1 MKTNLIVLILLGAIL
16 IAACAPASTPAPTQ
30 DISLIQTAAA
40 QTVIAN
46 FTATASSWTATP
58 LPAQTNT
65 PTLTLIPANTV
76 SAPPT
81 ATPTLLGGITATPT
95 LCDALTFDPATVD
108 VNVPDNTQMTAGQQF
123 VKTWRVRNNGSC
135 TWGAGYGLVYAG
147 YSDQMSGKAQ
157 ALAGAV
163 APDQEVEVS
172 VQFIAPS
179 KAGQYVSAWEM
190 ANASGR
196 VFPKVIFVKII
207 VK

>member
-1 MKTNLIVLILLGAIL
+1 MKTKLLVLILIGAIL
-16 IAACAPASTPAPTQ
+16 IPACAPASTPAPTQ
-30 DISLIQTAAA
+30 DVSLIKTAAA

-46 FTATASSWTATP
+46 LTATASASTATP
-58 LPAQTNT
+58 LPPPTNT
-65 PTLTLIPANTV
+65 AEPANTPAV
-76 SAPPT
+76 TPS
-81 ATPTLLGGITATPT
+81 ATPTLPGGITATPI
-95 LCDALTFDPATVD
+95 LCDALTFDSATVD

-135 TWGAGYGLVYAG
+135 TWGAGYVLVYAG

-157 ALAGAV
+157 PLAGAV
-163 APDQEVEVS
+163 APGQEVEVS

-190 ANASGR
+190 SNASGR
-196 VFPKVIFVKII
+196 AFPKVIFVKII

>member
-1 MKTNLIVLILLGAIL
+1 MKTKLFVLILIGAIL
-16 IAACAPASTPAPTQ
+16 IPACAPASTPAPTQ
-30 DISLIQTAAA
+30 DVALIQTAAA
-40 QTVIAN
+40 KTVVAN
-46 FTATASSWTATP
+46 LTATASASTATP

-65 PTLTLIPANTV
+65 PTLTLIPANTLAV
-76 SAPPT
+76 TPSI
-81 ATPTLLGGITATPT
+81 TPTLLGGITATPT

-108 VNVPDNTQMTAGQQF
+108 VNVPDSTQMTAGQQF

-147 YSDQMSGKAQ
+147 YSDQMSGKPQ
-157 ALAGAV
+157 PLAGAV
-163 APDQEVEVS
+163 APNQEVEVS
-172 VQFIAPS
+172 VQFIAPD

-190 ANASGR
+190 ANANGT